1 MEKEGEKDLI
11 EKTVKRRNITSERT
25 RKNFSNENHALTFF

>member
-1 MEKEGEKDLI
+1 MRIMEILEVEKEGEKDLI

-25 RKNFSNENHALTFF
+25 RTEFFQ